1 MANNIITISVSTPI
15 QRLLEYILFL
25 PCVSKYLLDTN
36 VHERGFFFAYLLH
49 YLNESTYFVYMCV
62 CGKWLVFVKQHFPFF
77 SRNNW
82 IIGSNLSFSNAYYDK
97 ELLLSNIKLARS
109 WKQISTFLLF
119 LGEKLL
125 QKPFFLQMCFT
136 FLWC

>member
-1 MANNIITISVSTPI
+1 MCTSV
-15 QRLLEYILFL
+15 E
-25 PCVSKYLLDTN
+25 
-36 VHERGFFFAYLLH
+36 FFFAYLLH

-109 WKQISTFLLF
+109 WKQISTFFLF

-125 QKPFFLQMCFT
+125 QKPFFLQMCFI
-136 FLWC
+136 FLWCYGYHLYIQYIHEVVQCFGNIYRVAHWL